1 MRKPGTLR
9 KTQFGMIQFR
19 KLQLG
24 KIFEKIGGHLLGDG
38 GKIGGKKCEGRTDL
52 PQDLRTGDMGRC
64 WRQLRV

>member
-24 KIFEKIGGHLLGDG
+24 KIFEKIGGDLLGDG
-38 GKIGGKKCEGRTDL
+38 GKIGGKK
-52 PQDLRTGDMGRC
+52 
-64 WRQLRV
+64 V

>member
-38 GKIGGKKCEGRTDL
+38 GKIGGKK
-52 PQDLRTGDMGRC
+52 
-64 WRQLRV
+64 V